1 MSFRRTLGAIL
12 VVAFIVRLGV
22 IVATPHFKPIN
33 DSADYDRYAVS
44 LVQSGRFPD
53 SQLTPGPTAFRA
65 PLFPLVLA
73 AAYKV
78 VGVGSTSTRWKAGRV
93 LEALLGT
100 VTVALIA
107 LIALRIWKRRVAL
120 IAAAITA
127 VYPPLILMGSSLMSE
142 SLFIPLNLAAVLA
155 ALVTRDARGTRRL
168 WWALATGVLTGL
180 AALARS
186 TDLIL
191 VLPIAFIVWSERPRL
206 SMRSLGAPAV
216 AVAATLLTI
225 VPWLVR
231 DANVMHTFVP
241 ITDESGYA
249 AVGTYNS
256 YAQSR
261 TDDPALYTPPVLE
274 ARRLERLARG
284 LNEAQF
290 SSRLDTLS
298 LDYIDAHPSSVL
310 KTAYWTTLRLLDL
323 TGTGFEQSI
332 EPTWGFPGWLG
343 VVSVYSFW
351 LVGLVA
357 LIGASSGAARRAPWA
372 FWICPIALLAT
383 TVFLIGATRYR
394 TPADPWIVLLAALA
408 VASGAQRLRSARE
421 GGTIAVGS

>member
-12 VVAFIVRLGV
+12 VLALIVRVGV

-65 PLFPLVLA
+65 PLFPLALA
-73 AAYKV
+73 AAYEV
-78 VGVGSTSTRWKAGRV
+78 VGAGSTTTRWAAGRV
-93 LEALLGT
+93 LEALFGT

-107 LIALRIWKRRVAL
+107 LIALRIWNRRVAL

-127 VYPPLILMGSSLMSE
+127 VYPPLILIGSSLMSE

-168 WWALATGVLTGL
+168 SWSVGTGVLTGL

-206 SMRSLGAPAV
+206 SMRSLRAPAI
-216 AVAATLLTI
+216 AVAATLLTL

-256 YAQSR
+256 YAQTR

-274 ARRLERLARG
+274 ARKLERLARG

-290 SSRLDTLS
+290 SSKLDTLS

-323 TGTGFEQSI
+323 TGTAFEQSI
-332 EPTWGFPGWLG
+332 EPTWGFPGWLA
-343 VVSVYSFW
+343 VVSVYAFW
-351 LVGLVA
+351 LVALLAVA
-357 LIGASSGAARRAPWA
+357 GACSRAARRAPWS

-383 TVFLIGATRYR
+383 TVLLIGATRYR

-408 VASGAQRLRSARE
+408 VASGAQRRRSARG